1 MTMKPYDGTI
11 TRALRWQQNKAPRI
25 TSLLN
30 QKQAWYDRYNTQF
43 WQNWE
48 TSVFDLRTANPFGL
62 VVWCIILGLPLSL
75 FNFEPLTNAWAYGV
89 QRGNYMDGLY
99 DAPFTFDEGPHFYED
114 GVEVVVGVGVTF
126 DATTGAVNFG
136 TPPGDGVALT
146 WSGTMP
152 TEAGDPYVVTSR
164 QFGVG
169 DGVNGAF
176 SIVPDNVADFND
188 VGFNFQGGGAESVNL
203 LSDVRYACQL
213 RYVALVSN
221 GRQQWINEMLTKI
234 FNGGQPFDMASGKY
248 MYLTDG
254 TQDASAIA
262 AMNMEYHVGP
272 NLPLSAQFINIL
284 NNPEYGIMPQ
294 CAGVKYTVIK
304 D

>member
-11 TRALRWQQNKAPRI
+11 TRALRWQENKAPRI
-25 TSLLN
+25 TSLMN

-48 TSVFDLRTANPFGL
+48 AGVFDLRTANPFGL

-89 QRGNYMDGLY
+89 QRGNYMDGMHE
-99 DAPFTFDEGPHFYED
+99 APFDFADGPYIFED
-114 GVEVVVGVGVTF
+114 GVETTGFTF
-126 DATTGAVNFG
+126 DASTGAVNFG
-136 TPPGDGVALT
+136 AAPGDGVVLR
-146 WSGTMP
+146 WSGTLNNINGEP
-152 TEAGDPYVVTSR
+152 SEIDAR

-169 DGVNGAF
+169 DGVNLAF
-176 SIVPDNVADFND
+176 SIVPDNVDNFNT
-188 VGFNFQGGGAESVNL
+188 VGFNFQGGGSESVNL

-221 GRQQWINEMLTKI
+221 GRQKWINEMLAYI
-234 FNGGQPFDMASGKY
+234 FNEGQPFDISSGKY
-248 MYLTDG
+248 IYLTDG
-254 TQDASAIA
+254 TEDGSAIP
-262 AMNMEYHVGP
+262 AMQMEYHVGP
-272 NLPLSAQFINIL
+272 NSQLSDQFLNIL